1 MFYFII
7 IIILFCWEGGGVEKN
22 CDCLAHH
29 RPHVTASSHR
39 ATVSC
44 SPSMC
49 MNLRFG
55 SPSFNAHTFTRCTTQ
70 PACTLSLYLFTLLTS
85 NYYCSQVSPMLRRKQ
100 GPQDLAAWKKLKGYK
115 YGENERIRPTK
126 KVVVIWNSTQ
136 GPWLEHHALIT
147 ELQTPSSQVVLHEC
161 FSLAWAQGM

>member
-1 MFYFII
+1 MRSWSIPALMLHQDWQVCTVYRCSQRSAFEDLISF
-7 IIILFCWEGGGVEKN
+7 FAGWGGVEKN

-44 SPSMC
+44 SPSMY
-49 MNLRFG
+49 MHLRFG

-70 PACTLSLYLFTLLTS
+70 PACTLSLYLFTLFNLSTS

-100 GPQDLAAWKKLKGYK
+100 GPQDVASWKK
-115 YGENERIRPTK
+115 
-126 KVVVIWNSTQ
+126 
-136 GPWLEHHALIT
+136 
-147 ELQTPSSQVVLHEC
+147 
-161 FSLAWAQGM
+161 